1 MPDYRVYTL
10 IQTDK
15 IVGRAD
21 VVSCATDAEAVVKA
35 RQFLHSNDL
44 EIWQGARMVSRL
56 NARDKGAAKPQV

>member
-10 IQTDK
+10 VQTDK

-35 RQFLHSNDL
+35 RQFLTSNDL

-56 NARDKGAAKPQV
+56 NARDRSSV